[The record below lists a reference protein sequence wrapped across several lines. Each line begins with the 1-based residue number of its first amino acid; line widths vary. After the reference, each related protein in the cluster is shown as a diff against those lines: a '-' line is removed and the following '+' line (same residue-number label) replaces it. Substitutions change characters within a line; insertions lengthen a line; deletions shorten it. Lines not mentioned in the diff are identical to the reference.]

1 MFVYEIY
8 SMKIIFTITLLVI
21 SFCGFSQK
29 FTFVFLNKKPDA
41 EKIGPEESKKIME
54 GHMANINRLASEGKL
69 ISAGPFE
76 GGGGIFILNTT
87 SLEEAR
93 KWLDTDPGVQAR
105 RWDIELLPYTPR
117 IGSACSLSPPY
128 EMVKYTFVRFD
139 AIVSKPTAPTFPAII
154 KKHDAYLSQL
164 AATGNVVTEG
174 IFGDTDGGILVM
186 KGAVQREVIE
196 ADPGIQEGLLE
207 FQIKELHIAKGAF
220 CEK

>member
-1 MFVYEIY
+1 MRTSI
-8 SMKIIFTITLLVI
+8 TIAFLII
-21 SFCGFSQK
+21 SFWGYSQK

-41 EKIGPEESKKIME
+41 EKITPEESKKIMD

-87 SLEEAR
+87 SVEDAKL
-93 KWLDTDPGVQAR
+93 WLSTDPGIQAK
-105 RWDIELLPYTPR
+105 RWDIELFPYTPR

-128 EMVKYTFVRFD
+128 DMVKYTFIRFD
-139 AIVSKPTAPTFPAII
+139 AIVSKPTAATFPAII
-154 KKHDAYLSQL
+154 KKHDEYLKQL
-164 AATGNVVTEG
+164 ATTGNVVTEG
-174 IFGDTDGGILVM
+174 VFGNNDGGILVM

-207 FQIKELHIAKGAF
+207 FQIKELYIAKGAF